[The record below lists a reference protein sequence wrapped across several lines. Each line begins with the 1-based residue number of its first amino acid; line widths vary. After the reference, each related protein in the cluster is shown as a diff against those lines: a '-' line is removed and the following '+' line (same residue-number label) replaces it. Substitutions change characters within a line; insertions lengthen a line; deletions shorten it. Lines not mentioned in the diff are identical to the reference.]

1 MKDRILLKILG
12 IALFCMLGLVSQVA
26 SAQQTY
32 TVKGRVIDKKG
43 EGLPFATVY
52 IKGTTNGTSTNDNGN
67 YFLQLKAGTYELV
80 FQFIGYQALT
90 KQVTVNAPL
99 TLNVTLEPEVLK
111 LKEITV
117 TAKDEDPAYAIMRK
131 AIKNRKKYLKEIDQF
146 TCNSYIKGL
155 QRLNKAPK
163 RVLGMKITVDTGIVY
178 FSESVSELSYK
189 KGNYKEKM
197 ISSKVSGNSRG
208 FSFNQASEMETNLYN
223 NMISNAGFSERGLV
237 SPIAFNAMLYYRY
250 KYEGFFEENGKI
262 INKIRL
268 IPRRKLAPAFAGHI
282 YIVEDE
288 WRIHSAELALGK
300 GAVEFIDSVTI
311 KQIYAP
317 VGNGSVW
324 RPLSVKYTFE
334 FAAFGFKGSGY
345 FICMYSKYNIKPSF
359 ARRYFNNEIMS
370 VSEEAN
376 KKDSAYW
383 NEIRPIPLTH
393 VEVKDYKEKDSLQ
406 VIKESK
412 PYKDSVDAKRNKL
425 GIGEILYGGYTYRN
439 TYRLE
444 RFSFQP
450 LISTLQYNTVEGIVT
465 DLSFNYR
472 KGFKNENGDNS
483 RKYIS
488 LDPSLRYGFSNERF
502 QAKLRATYRFAPKS
516 YGTVWAEGG
525 RYIEQFSRIESIS
538 AFVNSYYTLLYE
550 ENFLKIYEKSY
561 AKVGYRQELLNGI
574 YFRGNVEF
582 AERSP
587 MQNTANDRWRFIDNR
602 EFTPNVPL
610 NEELD
615 NTDFNYHQA
624 LTLNVAFRFRINQ
637 RFMSYPNRKFIL
649 GSDYPTF
656 WVGYRK
662 GLAIGD
668 SDVDYDLLYATIYDN
683 INLGVIGTS
692 QYTIRGGIF
701 LNNNKMF
708 FMDYHHPLGNQTS
721 LSRTDYRAFQLL
733 DYYQYST
740 RDRYIEGHYEHHF
753 NGFVMNG
760 FPLIN
765 KLKSQL
771 VLSAHYLW
779 TPTANNYLELG
790 VGLEHLLKIIR
801 VDFIVGLQEGSQV
814 STGIRFGFGF

>member
-1 MKDRILLKILG
+1 MT
-12 IALFCMLGLVSQVA
+12 LFCALGGIPQVA
-26 SAQQTY
+26 FAQETV

-52 IKGTTNGTSTNDNGN
+52 VKGTTNGTSTNDNGD
-67 YFLQLKAGTYELV
+67 YFLQVKPGNYELV
-80 FQFIGYQALT
+80 FQYIGYQALT
-90 KQVTVNAPL
+90 KQVTVEGAMI
-99 TLNVTLEPEVLK
+99 LNVTLEREVLK

-117 TAKDEDPAYAIMRK
+117 TANGEDPAYAIMRK
-131 AIKNRKKYLKEIDQF
+131 AIKNRKKYLKEVDQF

-155 QRLNKAPK
+155 QRLDKAPK
-163 RVLGMKITVDTGIVY
+163 RILGMKVTVDTGIVY

-189 KGNYKEKM
+189 KGDYKEKM

-288 WRIHSAELALGK
+288 WRIHSAELSLGK

-334 FAAFGFKGSGY
+334 FAAFGFKGNGY
-345 FICMYSKYNIKPSF
+345 FVCMYSKYNINPSF
-359 ARRYFNNEIMS
+359 ARRYFNNEIMT
-370 VSEEAN
+370 VSEDAN
-376 KKDSAYW
+376 KKDSVYW
-383 NEIRPIPLTH
+383 NEIRPIPLTN

-425 GIGEILYGGYTYRN
+425 GVSDIIIGGYTYRN

-444 RFSFQP
+444 RYSFP
-450 LISTLQYNTVEGIVT
+450 SLLGMLQYNTVEGIVA
-465 DLSFNYR
+465 DLSLGYR
-472 KGFKNENGDNS
+472 KGFKNANGDNN
-483 RKYIS
+483 RKYITIN
-488 LDPSLRYGFSNERF
+488 PSFRYGFSNERF
-502 QAKLRATYRFAPKS
+502 QAKVRSSYRFAPKS
-516 YGTVWAEGG
+516 YGTIWAEGG
-525 RYIEQFSRIESIS
+525 RYVEQFSRVESIS
-538 AFVNSYYTLLYE
+538 PLVNSYYTLLNE
-550 ENFLKIYEKSY
+550 ENFMKIYEKAY
-561 AKVGYRQELLNGI
+561 AQLGYRQELLNGI
-574 YFRGNVEF
+574 YFRGNIEF

-602 EFTPNVPL
+602 EFSPNVPL
-610 NEELD
+610 NEELA
-615 NTDFNYHQA
+615 NTDFSYHQA
-624 LTLNVAFRFRINQ
+624 LTLNVALRFRIKQ
-637 RFMSYPNRKFIL
+637 RYMTYPNRKFIM
-649 GSDYPTF
+649 GSDYPTI

-662 GLAIGD
+662 GLAVGA

-683 INLGVIGTS
+683 LNFGVIGTS

-708 FMDYHHPLGNQTS
+708 FMDYRHPIGNQTS
-721 LSRTDYRAFQLL
+721 LSRTDYRSFQLL
-733 DYYQYST
+733 DYYKYST
-740 RDRYIEGHYEHHF
+740 RDRYVEGHYEHHF

-779 TPTANNYLELG
+779 TPTSRNYLELG
-790 VGLEHLLKIIR
+790 IGLEHLFKIMR
-801 VDFIVGLQEGSQV
+801 VDFIVGLQEGNQV
-814 STGIRFGFGF
+814 SSGFRFGFGF

>member
-1 MKDRILLKILG
+1 MKNRILLKILG
-12 IALFCMLGLVSQVA
+12 TALFCALGVMPHIAL
-26 SAQQTY
+26 AQQTF

-52 IKGTTNGTSTNDNGN
+52 IKGTTNGTSTNDNGD
-67 YFLQLKAGTYELV
+67 YFLQLKPGSYELV

-90 KQVTVNAPL
+90 KQVNLNGPV

-131 AIKNRKKYLKEIDQF
+131 AIKNRKKYLKEVDQF

-155 QRLNKAPK
+155 QRLDKAPK
-163 RVLGMKITVDTGIVY
+163 RVLGMKVTVDTGIVY

-317 VGNGSVW
+317 VGSGDVW

-334 FAAFGFKGSGY
+334 FAAFGFKGKGY
-345 FICMYSKYNIKPSF
+345 FICMYSKYNITPTF

-370 VSEEAN
+370 VSEDAN

-383 NEIRPIPLTH
+383 NEIRPIPLTN

-412 PYKDSVDAKRNKL
+412 PYKDSVDAKRNK
-425 GIGEILYGGYTYRN
+425 IGVSDILIGGYTYRN

-444 RFSFQP
+444 RYSFP
-450 LISTLQYNTVEGIVT
+450 SLLGLLQYNTVEGIVT
-465 DLSFNYR
+465 DLSLGYR
-472 KGFKNENGDNS
+472 KGFKNANGDNN
-483 RKYIS
+483 RKYITIN
-488 LDPSLRYGFSNERF
+488 PSLRYGFSNERF

-525 RYIEQFSRIESIS
+525 RYVEQFSRVPSIS
-538 AFVNSYYTLLYE
+538 PGVNSYYTLLNE
-550 ENFLKIYEKSY
+550 ENFLKIYEKVY

-574 YFRGNVEF
+574 YFRGNLEF

-610 NEELD
+610 NEELA

-624 LTLNVAFRFRINQ
+624 LTLNVAFRFRIKQ
-637 RFMSYPNRKFIL
+637 RYMSYPNRKFIM
-649 GSDYPTF
+649 GSDFPTF

-662 GLAIGD
+662 GLAVGD

-790 VGLEHLLKIIR
+790 IGLEHLLKIVR